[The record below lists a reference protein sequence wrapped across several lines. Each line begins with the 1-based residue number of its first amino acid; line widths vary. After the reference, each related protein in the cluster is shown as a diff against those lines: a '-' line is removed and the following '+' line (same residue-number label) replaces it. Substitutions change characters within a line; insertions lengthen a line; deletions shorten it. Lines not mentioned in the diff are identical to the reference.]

1 MPESVVPRVVA
12 ACAAFSLVI
21 FVAGGASVLAHVP
34 ARTPPD

>member
-1 MPESVVPRVVA
+1 MPESAVPLIVA
-12 ACAAFSLVI
+12 ARATFSLVI